1 MNITI
6 SGRLSCLLR
15 LSNAVVL
22 SREPAC
28 RFLFLDK
35 YGFGVLAYFKLVKSL
50 MVVFGLMTIITVP
63 SVLIYSFADITPPEE
78 AYYLGVTGGTS
89 TLAYATV
96 ASLTEP
102 KLMCGEAL
110 ETESFKLQCPESYTM
125 SGVVAYYG
133 QPSGNCACP
142 SFNQPSTALGSVG
155 SCRSDSA
162 IDNDGYTYCPASD
175 GITYGC
181 ISDTDRFDNTCCA
194 YDYRLSADED
204 TGEEIYV
211 PDLTAMDLAPNYG
224 CNSKTVQYIASA
236 LCEGENSL
244 RIFRQLRLVQ

>member
-1 MNITI
+1 MI
-6 SGRLSCLLR
+6 SGHLSCLYDFSFMQWFCPENQR
-15 LSNAVVL
+15 ADS
-22 SREPAC
+22 S
-28 RFLFLDK
+28 FLDK

-102 KLMCGEAL
+102 KLLCGEAL
-110 ETESFKLQCPESYTM
+110 ETESFKLQCPESYIM

-142 SFNQPSTALGSVG
+142 RLISLSTTLGSVG

-162 IDNDGYTYCPASD
+162 IDNDGNTYCLPASD
-175 GITYGC
+175 GINTYGC

-194 YDYRLSADED
+194 YD
-204 TGEEIYV
+204 
-211 PDLTAMDLAPNYG
+211 LA
-224 CNSKTVQYIASA
+224 
-236 LCEGENSL
+236 
-244 RIFRQLRLVQ
+244 